1 MLPAVSVCMD
11 CWKTI
16 MDPSVYV
23 LQLLLFFKVFS
34 KYVKFW

>member
-1 MLPAVSVCMD
+1 MLPAVSACMD

>member
-1 MLPAVSVCMD
+1 MLPAVSACMD

-23 LQLLLFFKVFS
+23 LQLLFFKVFS

>member
-23 LQLLLFFKVFS
+23 LQLLFL
-34 KYVKFW
+34 KYLVSM